1 MNFSPSGLES
11 GDLANEFQPSQL
23 ELRICQVR
31 FPRARFGAGFVRV
44 VEVCRRHGEL
54 IENRKERIEGGAAI
68 LDMVTELE
76 CGSRLQRRSG
86 NNPDLRPGPGTGVAL
101 RPNLPLFPT

>member
-11 GDLANEFQPSQL
+11 GDLAGSRS
-23 ELRICQVR
+23 LRTVR
-31 FPRARFGAGFVRV
+31 GVGVLRV